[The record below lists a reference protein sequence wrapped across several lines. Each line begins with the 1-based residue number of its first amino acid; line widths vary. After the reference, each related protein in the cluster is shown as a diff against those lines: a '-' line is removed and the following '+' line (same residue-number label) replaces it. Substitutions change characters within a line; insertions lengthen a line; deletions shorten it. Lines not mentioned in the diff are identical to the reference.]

1 MLRGIDSPGACHLL
15 EQCTDPIFH
24 LEYIPQ
30 CDDTLIDD
38 VIDRTAEGKLQSLY
52 FELGTNANIVAADKT
67 YFNMIGCKAKTV
79 KVTGSF
85 NTEYIISVDFSVKST
100 TTSIAATGV
109 APTALTGDFLSFHRA
124 GAIAK
129 DGGDFAY
136 IVDSIDITF
145 EHNLTDKWDHD
156 SLVKQFCIE
165 GARDID
171 GTIDISLDE
180 GGGVHWAE
188 VINQTEFDVIVD
200 LGGKGCPR
208 LTLPNCKWKSGEFDI
223 NISGDEMADSAPFKS
238 RPSNASECS
247 NVVSAK
253 P

>member
-1 MLRGIDSPGACHLL
+1 LL
-15 EQCTDPIFH
+15 EQATDPVFH

-38 VIDRTAEGKLQSLY
+38 AVDRDAYGKLQSLY
-52 FELGTNANIVAADKT
+52 FCVGTNWNVAAAADRTFFK
-67 YFNMIGCKAKTV
+67 MVGCKAKTV
-79 KVTGSF
+79 KVTASF
-85 NTEYIISVDFSVKST
+85 NTEYTIAIDFSVKSAVTAT
-100 TTSIAATGV
+100 TPEGA
-109 APTALTGDFLSFHRA
+109 APTALTGNYLAFNVA

-136 IVDSIDITF
+136 IVDSIDLTF

-156 SLVKQFCIE
+156 SLVKQYCIE

-180 GGGVHWAE
+180 GGGVHWGQIMA
-188 VINQTEFDVIVD
+188 QTEFDVIVD
-200 LGGKGCPR
+200 LGGTTCPR
-208 LTLPNCKWKSGEFDI
+208 ITLPNCKWKSGEFDI
-223 NISGDEMADSAPFKS
+223 NISGDPMMDSAPFTS
-238 RPSNASECS
+238 HPSNSSECS
-247 NVVSAK
+247 NVVSAT